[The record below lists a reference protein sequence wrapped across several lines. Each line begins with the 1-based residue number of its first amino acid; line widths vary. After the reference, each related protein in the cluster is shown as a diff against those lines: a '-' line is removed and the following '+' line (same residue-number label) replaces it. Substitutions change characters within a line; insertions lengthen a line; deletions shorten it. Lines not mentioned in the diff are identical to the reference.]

1 MELLKNMFAVFLLV
15 MSVKRVVEQIFC
27 LVECRAECSDTLP
40 VCLCLREPCTRLVAV
55 FVLMLLTSLMRRSM
69 SEP

>member
-15 MSVKRVVEQIFC
+15 MSVKRVVEHIFC

-40 VCLCLREPCTRLVAV
+40 VCLCLREPCRLVAV